1 LQFRLSPALTSLALA
16 GVLVATTVGHAFA
29 DRRDF
34 TFQNRATDG
43 TVIAKLYVS
52 SSDTSDWEEDTLG
65 KDVLNPGES
74 WDISFSKY
82 DGDGGKCLYDIKAVT
97 VAGAE
102 AFLYKID
109 LCTTTTITYGPQ

>member
-1 LQFRLSPALTSLALA
+1 MQFRLSPALASLALA
-16 GVLVATTVGHAFA
+16 GVLVATTAGQALA

-43 TVIAKLYVS
+43 TVIAKLFVS
-52 SSDTSDWEEDTLG
+52 ASDTSDWEEDTLG

-82 DGDGGKCLYDIKAVT
+82 DGDAGKCLYDIKAVT
-97 VAGAE
+97 AAGGE
-102 AFLYKID
+102 AFLYKVD
-109 LCTTTTITYGPQ
+109 LCATNTIFYGPQ

>member
-1 LQFRLSPALTSLALA
+1 LQFRLPSALASLALA
-16 GVLVATTVGHAFA
+16 GVLVATTAGHAFA
-29 DRRDF
+29 DRRGF

-52 SSDTSDWEEDTLG
+52 SSETSDWEEDTLG

-82 DGDGGKCLYDIKAVT
+82 DGEAGKCLYDIKAVT
-97 VAGAE
+97 TVGAE
-102 AFLYKID
+102 AFLYKVD
-109 LCTTTTITYGPQ
+109 LCSTTNITYGPQ